1 MKKNKNT
8 NFNCKNGKIILFLNK
23 VCFLRKSKYIFNR
36 AACLQAVMLHN
47 LFADLADVA
56 GVVALQQPLMRLT
69 VFLPV
74 KAAIVSAGIEDCQIM
89 DVGAFPQLCKLF

>member
-1 MKKNKNT
+1 
-8 NFNCKNGKIILFLNK
+8 
-23 VCFLRKSKYIFNR
+23 
-36 AACLQAVMLHN
+36 MLHN
-47 LFADLADVA
+47 FFADLADVA